1 MMMVIILV
9 SVASYCAST
18 IRLAHDTSG
27 PGTPCGS
34 TRDCGVFQSCVNRTT
49 MLAVGACADRCG
61 VCIHDGCWTVDRF
74 RVYTLTS
81 SLPEN
86 CVAAPDGPGCAPY
99 ALSHHPSY
107 DECAAAT
114 APPQQCGTHSE
125 PVEMCTRLPVRLLGD
140 ADPWGVIE
148 TFCIVIFTV
157 EFCLRLC
164 SCSAGPGL
172 LRFCSSLPNLI
183 DLVAIVPW
191 LPEA

>member
-1 MMMVIILV
+1 MARVRTL
-9 SVASYCAST
+9 
-18 IRLAHDTSG
+18 RLF
-27 PGTPCGS
+27 TPPIV
-34 TRDCGVFQSCVNRTT
+34 R
-49 MLAVGACADRCG
+49 
-61 VCIHDGCWTVDRF
+61 
-74 RVYTLTS
+74 RVRRG
-81 SLPEN
+81 N
-86 CVAAPDGPGCAPY
+86 C
-99 ALSHHPSY
+99 
-107 DECAAAT
+107 AT
-114 APPQQCGTHSE
+114 AAVRDALE